1 MLAETVV
8 IRLEQLPLDELQPLL
23 TESREQGF
31 TFLDR
36 LVTEYTNGANRFDQ
50 PGEALFGIYHR
61 QQLIAIGGLN
71 HDPYLQESGV
81 GRVRHVYVLN
91 AWRGQGVG
99 RQLLQQ
105 IVAEAQGSYH
115 LLTLRTFSEPAAKFY
130 CAVDFVKEPAIQGAT
145 HHMDL
150 SE

>member
-1 MLAETVV
+1 MLVDTVV
-8 IRLEQLPLDELQPLL
+8 ARLRQLPLDELQPLL

-50 PGEALFGIYHR
+50 PGEALFGIYRR

-81 GRVRHVYVLN
+81 GRVRHVYVLDS
-91 AWRGQGVG
+91 WRGQGVG

-105 IVAEAQGSYH
+105 IVVAAQGHYRR
-115 LLTLRTFSEPAAKFY
+115 LTLRTFSEPADKFY
-130 CAVDFVKEPAIQGAT
+130 CAVDFVKEPEIQGAT

-150 SE
+150 PE